1 MLRAHE
7 IIHKFHNRYFPK
19 TSPWLA
25 GLLAFFLLF
34 LSQETKASPKFSIVW
49 STETHTGA
57 TNYLKDSSGQALDA
71 GTAMNGDGY
80 LVEIGY
86 FSEGS
91 FSSPFQENAFLGEW
105 IPLTVNTRVG
115 DSSSG
120 YGFPDGMFTF
130 KTTFTK
136 DANFVTTFW
145 GEPKYF
151 TDYLEDDITANSP
164 PPQTTPVCIRFY
176 NSTNKLGSLFNTVS
190 GPDWKWPSFPNGSS
204 IPTTSYFKIAPG
216 NAPPGSFWVHG
227 STFEDPDNSFK
238 TSISPQYEISLVVLD
253 GPGTGKV
260 GFGSD
265 IDQNITNLVRS
276 FGDSVTINALPNLPH
291 SEFMGWV
298 GTGITDPYN
307 KTTTLTVNGDQKE
320 IYAEFFTIPYLL
332 SMEVIGDGEVFANGQ
347 NTPLSFSYDDNV
359 TISAVPYPGYSFQ
372 RWEKDGIEISSNQQT
387 SVNIQ
392 GDTELVAIFSRNQYQ
407 VNVGATEGGSYEILD
422 TNESMPSSFGHGL
435 NYTLRALPD
444 PHYGFSSWYS
454 TPSGLSMLDNQSF
467 AQTTFIPTSDVNYTA
482 IFSELNYK
490 LNIESTQGYSSLTDS
505 GQFPALSMIE
515 VEVQTADGFVFDYWL
530 DPMGILTDPNSWQ
543 TEANM
548 SRIYPYTEASIS
560 AVLRLDDYDQTDV
573 NITSDF
579 GGNIFSESD
588 ENGGFTHFKLYELN
602 ATSILGYQFD
612 QWVGDVEQLQ
622 AGPSEPIN
630 QVLIEGPLS
639 LRATYQLSEYK
650 IDLSS
655 LGDGDTVGP
664 ESFTISDTPSIKAVA
679 FPGWRFTHWT
689 GDTDFLLDHF
699 ASETFIPLESN
710 SVPKDLSFTANFI
723 PKNYDFQLNTTGNG
737 TVDIYLSNGDAFDGL
752 SSHEFSSDS
761 QTQITLEAFAAD
773 GWNFKTWMGL
783 PDLSEL
789 LNPVAYIDPY
799 SSLSYFY
806 PSKDLNITAIFEVKE
821 YDDQEIAVRSG
832 IGGSISVESED
843 NDKFLHF
850 SSYDLNASPSKG
862 YEFSQ
867 WITDPT
873 KENFLSNGIYSANN
887 ILTIGG
893 EIEINATFSTVVFN
907 LSINTDEGGTTTGS
921 STFTVLDTP
930 VIQATPSDGWDF
942 SHWSGDVEYLSD
954 PNAQIATINHS
965 SLELKSLSFTANFV
979 REVYQITLDSEGSGS
994 FEIFKNNMPHFPEDA
1009 SQALSIDSATRIGI
1023 NALPISGW
1031 KFAQWFGL
1039 PNPNDLRDPSP
1050 SLNQY
1055 SANIN
1060 FIPVEDSNVTAQFV
1074 RQKYALDIPSPEIG
1088 GSTTTGGIFAFESIV
1103 EINASAQHHFLFE
1116 EWVGDTNQLLYPS
1129 TLPNNKIIIPD
1140 SNLTVQAIFKP
1151 KIYSLYTNPNE
1162 DGYYEISGTY
1172 DEITQSNQSEY
1183 NATASVTVS
1192 ALPNNPET
1200 HMLSHLYWENS
1211 LGESGYLYSS
1221 TLTLSFL
1228 DGNYSFW
1235 SSFVPRNEIGYTL
1248 YSTPPYGG
1256 AAGEDSAYSSAQF
1269 QKLIANP
1276 NLGFSFLGWSSETG
1290 NSFAPHWTLH
1300 STESALDEN
1309 DELWANFAPQSKF
1322 LSLQYDEVKGTVSG
1336 FTEQVTYG
1344 DYLNLTASPKENYAF
1359 AGWELRK
1366 EVHFQ
1371 ITKDFSSVDPT
1382 FSRIFV
1388 SGQESPELNLIRGF
1402 TYYFDCNLSAE
1413 DGFFL
1418 STSPDSEDTSAYY
1431 LSGVTGH
1438 LTSNQVLTFS
1448 VPADAPSTLYYHSSE
1463 HSYSGNI
1470 IRISDVSDSSLLS
1483 NGANPVLNQRVTQH
1497 FGLTAN
1503 FERTKHTLAMSAS
1516 GQGDVNFT
1524 PQDTYF
1530 WGDTIEIS
1538 ATSEEHWYFS
1548 HWEGNANLTDENS
1561 ANTEFSISGDTEIRA
1576 IFKKVQ
1582 YQIDINAS
1590 PADYGITNQLS
1601 ETYSYGDFVT
1611 LTATPLIGKQFD
1623 QWAEI
1628 ENLSL
1633 NSTEDRFN
1641 ETATFQVL
1649 GNAKVQANFSKIPI
1663 NLNIEMV
1670 SLDQNNNPIIGD
1682 IGGTINVPSSIHHGD
1697 TVNLDLNLSDGYTLL
1712 QWLDLDTGVPLSDQ
1726 KNLSFSA
1733 TSDRNIK
1740 VLLRKLHY
1748 QLDISQNTGG
1758 STTINTNSPFYW
1770 RDQIE
1775 IYADPDIHW
1784 EFFRWSGVGSE
1795 NLSNQYSPLAVLTIE
1810 KDTSIQAEFQ
1820 KKGYALLV
1828 NADPTGYGGFSSLEN
1843 SYNFGDNVTIR
1854 ANPREG
1860 KIFDK
1865 WNIESNATFAEDSN
1879 SSSNPASFIIQGNA
1893 RISAAFKS
1901 KQYSVAYQVV
1911 VFDEN
1916 DVEQEDAFG
1925 GRIIGGKSFADE
1937 DIAEFIVSLSNGY
1950 QLKHWQIEN
1959 ETPEIKSTDQIY
1971 QHQMDGDLNLTAVVT
1986 QRKYEVDVSVTPTGG
2001 GYATLNDYV
2010 VSNQF
2015 SQNEFSYGADIN
2027 LTASPYEGFRF
2038 VKWSATGTNLSSP
2051 NQPNQSFNIG
2061 NDAKLTAYFAPTG
2074 KVSLT
2079 LNSSPTEAS
2088 SYIYGAGEFDY
2099 SPDHAILTLA
2109 KEGYLFSYWEYNGT
2123 IAEGIVRDPYSSTT
2137 SITLDG
2143 DKVLTAVFRVD
2154 PDAEDTGGNSDEKFL
2169 LSVYSKNTNRGT
2181 TSGSG
2186 FFRGIRTIK
2195 AFPKSGYEFSH
2206 WEGATLLDA
2215 YAAITEVGVYANTSV
2230 VAHFQSIGLFDD
2242 SEELDNGWWGNPW
2255 FGYFWKVGEEDWLFH
2270 EKLGWIFMKKKGD
2283 NSIWVWI
2290 QKLEDWF
2297 WTAKDHYP
2305 YLHSSS
2311 TQTWYFLNLDQS
2323 NYNQLI
2329 IYNYQESRWESL

>member
-1 MLRAHE
+1 LLRAHV
-7 IIHKFHNRYFPK
+7 IIHKFYIRYFPK
-19 TSPWLA
+19 TLPWFA
-25 GLLAFFLLF
+25 GLLVFYLLF

-204 IPTTSYFKIAPG
+204 IPTTSYFKIALG

-238 TSISPQYEISLVVLD
+238 TSISPQYEINLAVLD
-253 GPGTGKV
+253 GLGTGKV

-307 KTTTLTVNGDQKE
+307 KTTTLTVDGDQD

-422 TNESMPSSFGHGL
+422 TNESIPSSFGHGL

-490 LNIESTQGYSSLTDS
+490 LNIASTQGYSSLTDS

-579 GGNIFSESD
+579 GGNIFLESD
-588 ENGGFTHFKLYELN
+588 ENGGFTHFKLYEIN

-650 IDLSS
+650 IDLNS

-710 SVPKDLSFTANFI
+710 SVPQDLSFTANFI

-737 TVDIYLSNGDAFDGL
+737 TVDIYLSNGDTFDGL

-843 NDKFLHF
+843 NGKFLHF

-954 PNAQIATINHS
+954 PN
-965 SLELKSLSFTANFV
+965 
-979 REVYQITLDSEGSGS
+979 
-994 FEIFKNNMPHFPEDA
+994 
-1009 SQALSIDSATRIGI
+1009 
-1023 NALPISGW
+1023 
-1031 KFAQWFGL
+1031 
-1039 PNPNDLRDPSP
+1039 
-1050 SLNQY
+1050 
-1055 SANIN
+1055 
-1060 FIPVEDSNVTAQFV
+1060 DSN
-1074 RQKYALDIPSPEIG
+1074 RHD
-1088 GSTTTGGIFAFESIV
+1088 
-1103 EINASAQHHFLFE
+1103 
-1116 EWVGDTNQLLYPS
+1116 
-1129 TLPNNKIIIPD
+1129 
-1140 SNLTVQAIFKP
+1140 
-1151 KIYSLYTNPNE
+1151 
-1162 DGYYEISGTY
+1162 
-1172 DEITQSNQSEY
+1172 
-1183 NATASVTVS
+1183 
-1192 ALPNNPET
+1192 
-1200 HMLSHLYWENS
+1200 
-1211 LGESGYLYSS
+1211 
-1221 TLTLSFL
+1221 
-1228 DGNYSFW
+1228 
-1235 SSFVPRNEIGYTL
+1235 
-1248 YSTPPYGG
+1248 
-1256 AAGEDSAYSSAQF
+1256 
-1269 QKLIANP
+1269 
-1276 NLGFSFLGWSSETG
+1276 
-1290 NSFAPHWTLH
+1290 
-1300 STESALDEN
+1300 
-1309 DELWANFAPQSKF
+1309 
-1322 LSLQYDEVKGTVSG
+1322 
-1336 FTEQVTYG
+1336 
-1344 DYLNLTASPKENYAF
+1344 
-1359 AGWELRK
+1359 
-1366 EVHFQ
+1366 
-1371 ITKDFSSVDPT
+1371 
-1382 FSRIFV
+1382 
-1388 SGQESPELNLIRGF
+1388 
-1402 TYYFDCNLSAE
+1402 
-1413 DGFFL
+1413 
-1418 STSPDSEDTSAYY
+1418 
-1431 LSGVTGH
+1431 
-1438 LTSNQVLTFS
+1438 
-1448 VPADAPSTLYYHSSE
+1448 
-1463 HSYSGNI
+1463 
-1470 IRISDVSDSSLLS
+1470 
-1483 NGANPVLNQRVTQH
+1483 
-1497 FGLTAN
+1497 
-1503 FERTKHTLAMSAS
+1503 
-1516 GQGDVNFT
+1516 
-1524 PQDTYF
+1524 
-1530 WGDTIEIS
+1530 
-1538 ATSEEHWYFS
+1538 
-1548 HWEGNANLTDENS
+1548 
-1561 ANTEFSISGDTEIRA
+1561 
-1576 IFKKVQ
+1576 
-1582 YQIDINAS
+1582 
-1590 PADYGITNQLS
+1590 
-1601 ETYSYGDFVT
+1601 
-1611 LTATPLIGKQFD
+1611 
-1623 QWAEI
+1623 
-1628 ENLSL
+1628 
-1633 NSTEDRFN
+1633 
-1641 ETATFQVL
+1641 
-1649 GNAKVQANFSKIPI
+1649 
-1663 NLNIEMV
+1663 
-1670 SLDQNNNPIIGD
+1670 
-1682 IGGTINVPSSIHHGD
+1682 
-1697 TVNLDLNLSDGYTLL
+1697 
-1712 QWLDLDTGVPLSDQ
+1712 
-1726 KNLSFSA
+1726 
-1733 TSDRNIK
+1733 
-1740 VLLRKLHY
+1740 
-1748 QLDISQNTGG
+1748 
-1758 STTINTNSPFYW
+1758 
-1770 RDQIE
+1770 
-1775 IYADPDIHW
+1775 
-1784 EFFRWSGVGSE
+1784 
-1795 NLSNQYSPLAVLTIE
+1795 
-1810 KDTSIQAEFQ
+1810 
-1820 KKGYALLV
+1820 
-1828 NADPTGYGGFSSLEN
+1828 
-1843 SYNFGDNVTIR
+1843 
-1854 ANPREG
+1854 
-1860 KIFDK
+1860 
-1865 WNIESNATFAEDSN
+1865 
-1879 SSSNPASFIIQGNA
+1879 
-1893 RISAAFKS
+1893 
-1901 KQYSVAYQVV
+1901 
-1911 VFDEN
+1911 
-1916 DVEQEDAFG
+1916 
-1925 GRIIGGKSFADE
+1925 
-1937 DIAEFIVSLSNGY
+1937 
-1950 QLKHWQIEN
+1950 
-1959 ETPEIKSTDQIY
+1959 
-1971 QHQMDGDLNLTAVVT
+1971 
-1986 QRKYEVDVSVTPTGG
+1986 
-2001 GYATLNDYV
+2001 
-2010 VSNQF
+2010 
-2015 SQNEFSYGADIN
+2015 
-2027 LTASPYEGFRF
+2027 
-2038 VKWSATGTNLSSP
+2038 
-2051 NQPNQSFNIG
+2051 
-2061 NDAKLTAYFAPTG
+2061 
-2074 KVSLT
+2074 
-2079 LNSSPTEAS
+2079 
-2088 SYIYGAGEFDY
+2088 
-2099 SPDHAILTLA
+2099 
-2109 KEGYLFSYWEYNGT
+2109 
-2123 IAEGIVRDPYSSTT
+2123 
-2137 SITLDG
+2137 
-2143 DKVLTAVFRVD
+2143 
-2154 PDAEDTGGNSDEKFL
+2154 
-2169 LSVYSKNTNRGT
+2169 
-2181 TSGSG
+2181 
-2186 FFRGIRTIK
+2186 
-2195 AFPKSGYEFSH
+2195 
-2206 WEGATLLDA
+2206 
-2215 YAAITEVGVYANTSV
+2215 
-2230 VAHFQSIGLFDD
+2230 
-2242 SEELDNGWWGNPW
+2242 
-2255 FGYFWKVGEEDWLFH
+2255 
-2270 EKLGWIFMKKKGD
+2270 
-2283 NSIWVWI
+2283 
-2290 QKLEDWF
+2290 
-2297 WTAKDHYP
+2297 
-2305 YLHSSS
+2305 
-2311 TQTWYFLNLDQS
+2311 
-2323 NYNQLI
+2323 
-2329 IYNYQESRWESL
+2329 